1 MTTVGALLAAIAL
14 GSLCLAA
21 RSPSAVGRSLDHLS
35 PRPARAR
42 SSLSSASARD
52 LRHAG
57 IGLDPDGF
65 LVIRIAAAASAV
77 LSVAILALIAPIG
90 PAFILLGGY
99 AGWIAP
105 SLVVAARVR
114 VARVEAERATI
125 VLVERLDALVAT
137 GRPAETAL
145 GRVIERPTGAPLLDA
160 TLRRVR
166 DAYVLG
172 APLFRTLA
180 HHAREEGL
188 EACAA
193 LADDLERSRDMGSAS
208 AAVLRERRASLRA
221 AERSRALDAASKV
234 EGKLML
240 VLALCYLPALMLLV
254 VVPLFMSLLD
264 GLAV

>member
-1 MTTVGALLAAIAL
+1 MSTVGALLTAIAL
-14 GSLCLAA
+14 GSLVLAV
-21 RSPSAVGRSLDHLS
+21 RSPSAVHRRLQQLAPDPTPDRSRL
-35 PRPARAR
+35 RPT
-42 SSLSSASARD
+42 SARD

-57 IGLDPDGF
+57 IALTPDAF
-65 LVIRIAAAASAV
+65 LVVKVAAGATGVLLIAA
-77 LSVAILALIAPIG
+77 LSLFLSLG
-90 PAFILLGGY
+90 PALVVLGGY

-105 SLVVAARVR
+105 SLVVASRTGRARTL
-114 VARVEAERATI
+114 AQRATI

-145 GRVIERPTGAPLLDA
+145 ARVLERPTGAAVLDQ

-188 EACAA
+188 DSCAS

-208 AAVLRERRASLRA
+208 AAILRERRAALRA
-221 AERSRALDAASKV
+221 IERTRALDAASQV
-234 EGKLML
+234 EGRLML

-254 VVPLFMSLLD
+254 VIPLFMSLLD

>member
-1 MTTVGALLAAIAL
+1 MSTVGALLALIAT
-14 GSLCLAA
+14 GSLVLAI
-21 RSPSAVGRSLDHLS
+21 RSPSAVGRRLQQLAPD
-35 PRPARAR
+35 PARDR
-42 SSLSSASARD
+42 SRLRPTSARD
-52 LRHAG
+52 LSHAG
-57 IGLDPDGF
+57 VALAPESF
-65 LVIRIAAAASAV
+65 LVVKVAAGATGV
-77 LSVAILALIAPIG
+77 LLVATLSLFLSLG
-90 PAFILLGGY
+90 PALVLLGGY

-105 SLVVAARVR
+105 SLMVASRAGRARIL
-114 VARVEAERATI
+114 AERATI

-145 GRVIERPTGAPLLDA
+145 ARVLERPTGAALLDQ
-160 TLRRVR
+160 TLHRVR

-188 EACAA
+188 DGCAS
-193 LADDLERSRDMGSAS
+193 LAEDLERCRDMGSAS
-208 AAVLRERRASLRA
+208 AAILRERRAALRA

-234 EGKLML
+234 EGRLML

-254 VVPLFMSLLD
+254 VIPLFMSLLD

>member
-1 MTTVGALLAAIAL
+1 MSIVGALLAAIAV
-14 GSLCLAA
+14 GSLVLAI
-21 RSPSAVGRSLDHLS
+21 RSPSRVGRRLQQLAPDPTRSASRL
-35 PRPARAR
+35 RPT
-42 SSLSSASARD
+42 SARD

-57 IGLDPDGF
+57 IPLTSDRF
-65 LVIRIAAAASAV
+65 LVVRAAAAATGV
-77 LSVAILALIAPIG
+77 LMIATLALFLPLG
-90 PAFILLGGY
+90 PAVVILGGY

-105 SLVVAARVR
+105 SLLVASRASRARTL
-114 VARVEAERATI
+114 AQRATI
-125 VLVERLDALVAT
+125 VLVERLDALVSA

-145 GRVIERPTGAPLLDA
+145 ARVLDRPTGASLLDQ

-188 EACAA
+188 ESCAS
-193 LADDLERSRDMGSAS
+193 LAEHLERSRDMGSAS
-208 AAVLRERRASLRA
+208 AAILRERRAALRA
-221 AERSRALDAASKV
+221 LERSHALDAASKV
-234 EGKLML
+234 EGRLML

-254 VVPLFMSLLD
+254 VIPLFMSLLD

>member
-1 MTTVGALLAAIAL
+1 VTTLGAVLAAVAL
-14 GSLCLAA
+14 GALCLAI
-21 RSPSAVGRSLDHLS
+21 RSPSAVGRRLEHLAPHPTRGRS
-35 PRPARAR
+35 PFRT
-42 SSLSSASARD
+42 ASARD

-57 IGLDPDGF
+57 VVLTPDAF
-65 LVIRIAAAASAV
+65 LVVKVAAAAA
-77 LSVAILALIAPIG
+77 AILLMATLALFLSIG
-90 PAFILLGGY
+90 PAPVLLGGY

-105 SLVVAARVR
+105 SLVVAGRAGRARVQ
-114 VARVEAERATI
+114 AQRATI
-125 VLVERLDALVAT
+125 VVVERLDALVAS

-145 GRVIERPTGAPLLDA
+145 ARVLERPTGAALLDQ

-188 EACAA
+188 DACAS
-193 LADDLERSRDMGSAS
+193 LAEDLERSRDMGSAS
-208 AAVLRERRASLRA
+208 GAILRERRAALRA
-221 AERSRALDAASKV
+221 MERSRALDAASKV
-234 EGKLML
+234 EGRLML

-254 VVPLFMSLLD
+254 VIPLFISLLD